1 MNQRSSIHQ
10 NFLIFALSSLLLL
23 GSLAGCGAKSAETS
37 SGQETPP
44 TQTAPSGGSETTVAT
59 VPETSPFPV
68 YDFSGTLIALKGYN
82 TEADKMESY
91 TYEIPANTVTTLGT
105 ILDAYNAAF
114 KLPVLGGEAIAA
126 KAITLENGDLH
137 LDFTRSIYG
146 NYGSGTEAALM
157 ENLFWAYFENIPE
170 IERIYVSVEGAP
182 YETGH
187 IMFALDEAILR
198 QDYITSNA
206 K

>member
-1 MNQRSSIHQ
+1 MNQRSSIRP
-10 NFLIFALSSLLLL
+10 NLLIYTLCCLLLL
-23 GSLAGCGAKSAETS
+23 GFVTGCSAKSAETT
-37 SGQETPP
+37 SGQGVPP
-44 TQTAPSGGSETTVAT
+44 TQTGPSGSSETTVAPD
-59 VPETSPFPV
+59 PETSPYPA
-68 YDFSGTLIALKGYN
+68 YDFKGKPIVLKGYN
-82 TEADKMESY
+82 TEADQTESY
-91 TYEIPANTVTTLGT
+91 SYEIPADNVTTLGT

-114 KLPVLGGEAIAA
+114 KLPVLGGEPITA
-126 KAITLENGDLH
+126 KAITLESGDLH

-146 NYGSGTEAALM
+146 NYGSGTEAALV
-157 ENLFWAYFENIPE
+157 ENLFWTYFENIPE